1 MRKILLK
8 CGNHL
13 FRNPTMKKVKA
24 VNQYADLYVCP
35 VCGNA
40 VTYCGGKG
48 STKKKGGKKNARS
61 KR

>member
-1 MRKILLK
+1 
-8 CGNHL
+8 
-13 FRNPTMKKVKA
+13 MKKVKA